1 LNAPYAISERDT
13 WMRNTS
19 NILFTVDVK
28 PFRYVR
34 RVNRFVAE
42 IRSGE
47 RGYAFIRNT
56 GRLLDLL
63 VPTARC
69 LCVPKAGGKT
79 AYVLVGV
86 LVNDGQAA
94 LVDPFLQCRAFETAA
109 SRGLFPWLRGW
120 NIVDKEVTQE
130 NSRIDYMIGRGDE
143 TGFLETKSAAYF
155 TGYYSTY
162 PDCPTDRGLR
172 HIKLLSRIATGGRR
186 AVILFIAAHPSARA
200 FAPNSKQDPRIAEA
214 LMEGETSGLEIYS
227 MKVHLTEKGSVV
239 IDDPSL
245 PVVVKQK
252 RAG

>member
-1 LNAPYAISERDT
+1 
-13 WMRNTS
+13 MRNTS
-19 NILFTVDVK
+19 SILFTVDVK

-42 IRSGE
+42 IRNGKQ
-47 RGYAFIRNT
+47 GYALIRNT

-69 LCVPKAGGKT
+69 LCVPKVGGKT

-86 LVNDGQAA
+86 LVNDGKAA
-94 LVDPFLQCRAFETAA
+94 LIDPFLQCRAFETAA
-109 SRGLFPWLRGW
+109 SKGLLPWMRGW
-120 NIVDKEVTQE
+120 NIIDKEVKQE

-172 HIKLLSRIATGGRR
+172 HIKLLSRIATGGRH

-214 LMEGETSGLEIYS
+214 LIDGEARGLEIYS
-227 MKVHLTEKGSVV
+227 MKVHLGNDGSVV
-239 IDDPSL
+239 IDNPSL
-245 PVVVKQK
+245 PVVVREKHA
-252 RAG
+252 R